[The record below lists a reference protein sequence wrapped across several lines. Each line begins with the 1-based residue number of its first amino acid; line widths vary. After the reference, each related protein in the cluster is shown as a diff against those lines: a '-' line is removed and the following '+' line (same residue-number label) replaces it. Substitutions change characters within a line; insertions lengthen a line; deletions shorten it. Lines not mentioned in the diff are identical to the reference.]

1 MIEGKDFDVLDDG
14 FIRRH
19 KDGDPVEH
27 EEAEAEDSETIL
39 LADVLKVSAEIPAP
53 SIHSPEI
60 QAILDCRD
68 EPEEKRLAR
77 ASRLEAIGKLLA
89 EQTTEDDKS

>member
-27 EEAEAEDSETIL
+27 EEAEAENSKL
-39 LADVLKVSAEIPAP
+39 LLSDVLKISPEIPAP